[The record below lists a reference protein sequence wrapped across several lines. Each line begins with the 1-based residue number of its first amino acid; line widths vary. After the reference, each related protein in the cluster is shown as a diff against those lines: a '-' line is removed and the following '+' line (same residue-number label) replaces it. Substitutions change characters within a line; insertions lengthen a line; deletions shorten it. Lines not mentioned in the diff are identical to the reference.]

1 MTGSGLEFKI
11 DLMIRPN
18 EGSVESAFQ
27 GLASGMCRR
36 TRILVVSLASL
47 FTTTFL
53 NFFFWEIFDQD
64 GFRQVLAN
72 SGLKP
77 EGLASPEEAERV
89 VGCSMGP
96 LDIRWVVSLTMKYA
110 WLIAHTACGSTPPVT
125 TTDSTGAAMAMQQ
138 P

>member
-1 MTGSGLEFKI
+1 MEFKI

-53 NFFFWEIFDQD
+53 NFFLEIFDQD

-96 LDIRWVVSLTMKYA
+96 LDIRLTWVVSLTTKYA
-110 WLIAHTACGSTPPVT
+110 WLIAHTGACGSTPSHHNRF
-125 TTDSTGAAMAMQQ
+125 DGSSNAHAATLG
-138 P
+138 

>member
-1 MTGSGLEFKI
+1 MPQDTYPCCFLG
-11 DLMIRPN
+11 
-18 EGSVESAFQ
+18 VA
-27 GLASGMCRR
+27 
-36 TRILVVSLASL
+36 VYYHL
-47 FTTTFL
+47 FEL
-53 NFFFWEIFDQD
+53 FFWEIFDQD